1 MNIKYTLVNVIVTYI
16 VMIGVAIASPPA
28 LEPIAVETVEG
39 NPLDVTVT
47 NLPTPVAA
55 EVRKPFTD
63 RIFCYLSAGQNGC
76 HQDQAETIA
85 DD

>member
-55 EVRKPFTD
+55 EVRIP
-63 RIFCYLSAGQNGC
+63 AP
-76 HQDQAETIA
+76 H
-85 DD
+85 